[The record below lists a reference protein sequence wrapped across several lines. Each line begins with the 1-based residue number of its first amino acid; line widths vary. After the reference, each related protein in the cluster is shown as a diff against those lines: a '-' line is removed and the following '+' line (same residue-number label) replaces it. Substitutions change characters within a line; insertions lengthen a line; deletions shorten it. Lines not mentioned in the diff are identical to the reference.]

1 MAAVV
6 GKYAAKKMLGKQ
18 MDKYRDKDVV
28 PYVSRSLSRQFAKR
42 KRIPKKK
49 KNKDLDF
56 ALRCNNS
63 LVATRRACIPFFILH
78 RNIHIYFHTIH
89 SSIHYIL
96 KQS

>member
-49 KNKDLDF
+49 KTKTWILH
-56 ALRCNNS
+56 S
-63 LVATRRACIPFFILH
+63 VATILSLRRAALAFLFLFYTGTSTSTSILSTAA
-78 RNIHIYFHTIH
+78 YTI
-89 SSIHYIL
+89 S
-96 KQS
+96 

>member
-49 KNKDLDF
+49 KQRPGFCTPLQQF
-56 ALRCNNS
+56 SRCDAPRLHS
-63 LVATRRACIPFFILH
+63 FFFLH

>member
-49 KNKDLDF
+49 TKTWILH
-56 ALRCNNS
+56 S
-63 LVATRRACIPFFILH
+63 VATILSLRRAALAFLFLFYTGTSTSTSILSTAA
-78 RNIHIYFHTIH
+78 YTI
-89 SSIHYIL
+89 S
-96 KQS
+96 

>member
-63 LVATRRACIPFFILH
+63 LVATRRACIPFFFYTGTSTSTSILSTAA
-78 RNIHIYFHTIH
+78 YTI
-89 SSIHYIL
+89 S
-96 KQS
+96 

>member
-28 PYVSRSLSRQFAKR
+28 PYVSRSFSRQFAKR

-49 KNKDLDF
+49 KTKTWILH
-56 ALRCNNS
+56 S
-63 LVATRRACIPFFILH
+63 VATILSLRRAALAFLFFILH

>member
-28 PYVSRSLSRQFAKR
+28 PYVRRSLSSIRETQANS
-42 KRIPKKK
+42 KKK
-49 KNKDLDF
+49 DLYF

-63 LVATRRACIPFFILH
+63 LIATRRACIPFFFFFTPEHPHLLP
-78 RNIHIYFHTIH
+78 YYPQQHTL
-89 SSIHYIL
+89 YL
-96 KQS
+96 EVKLT

>member
-28 PYVSRSLSRQFAKR
+28 PYVRRSLSSIRETQANS
-42 KRIPKKK
+42 KKK
-49 KNKDLDF
+49 KDLYF

-63 LVATRRACIPFFILH
+63 LIATRRACIPFFFFLH

-96 KQS
+96 K